1 MSLGQVII
9 IINKCFQKNVYVLL
23 KEEKVLKYIIDD
35 IEIPSDSA
43 SENSD
48 KENSDKKIYWRIKF

>member
-1 MSLGQVII
+1 M
-9 IINKCFQKNVYVLL
+9 LL

-35 IEIPSDSA
+35 IEIPSDSD

>member
-1 MSLGQVII
+1 M
-9 IINKCFQKNVYVLL
+9 LL

-35 IEIPSDSA
+35 MEIPSDSD

>member
-1 MSLGQVII
+1 M
-9 IINKCFQKNVYVLL
+9 LL
-23 KEEKVLKYIIDD
+23 KEEKVLKYIMDD

>member
-1 MSLGQVII
+1 M
-9 IINKCFQKNVYVLL
+9 KCFQKNVYVLL

-48 KENSDKKIYWRIKF
+48 KENSD